1 MKTAI
6 VTIALMWIAT
16 AALHAQTLPGFTFN
30 TADNSFTYDDPDDA
44 GAVVT
49 GYIRK
54 PTTAAATGQAVIIC
68 HGKGGSASNFNAVH
82 AANFVQWGYYC
93 IVPQLSHAG
102 AGGGTSSNEGYCP
115 ENSRIARACRK
126 ILADVPTVN
135 ATRTAIFGHSMG
147 AYFIGGFCG
156 EDPTLYPAIRAAVEG
171 AGGSQASGTATSN
184 ATPTP
189 GEVVGITAPMLMFH
203 GTQDTSNPLSQNLQ
217 TSLNAH
223 AVTNKLF
230 LYQGVPH
237 AIMDAAQKQADI
249 YAITRA
255 WFTSNG
261 VLSYANNTTPT
272 ITAPAT
278 VTVTAGVASAPIAI
292 TLGDAETAAG
302 SLTLQAFSTDTD
314 VAATTTPPVPFYAG
328 RLNNSGLVLG
338 GSGANRTLTITS
350 TAGVTGT
357 VEVALVVT
365 DGSVANGQLAAMKT
379 LQVTIQAAS
388 QGSVNFRPEI
398 SWIADQRTTPGV
410 AVSNVAF
417 TVSDVETAAASLA
430 VTAASSNTTLLPVAN
445 IALGGSGGSRTV
457 TLTPVSGQSGTATVT
472 LTVNDGSKTSAT
484 AFTLTV
490 ANAVGGNTAPTISS
504 LASDSIAVGSVF
516 GPAVFITKDTEQ
528 AENTLTVSA
537 ASSNTTLVPLSGI
550 VLTGTTYG
558 RTVQVTPA
566 SGQSGRATIT
576 LTVSDGTNTSSSAF
590 VLDVI
595 ASNTPP
601 SFTSLPRLTT
611 MSVGDTPQP
620 VAFTISDTETQLS
633 DLRVTATS
641 SNTTLLPN
649 ASITLGGSGANRTL
663 MLTPASG
670 QNGAATVTLALNDG
684 DHVRRAQTLLV
695 VIDSN
700 GSAAQFSR
708 PRGVYCLDS
717 AGATNYTTTFGKAI
731 SLRDGNI
738 RTHSFVDGFTLRV
751 AWDDVESDTSP
762 GSYDFFI
769 IQNAL
774 NKLPAGQHLSLII
787 TPDDPTYIAATSGV
801 QTWSDAGL
809 TRATPWDPYLRQ
821 RRRAMLAAM
830 GSVTTGGVALRN
842 DPRLHMLDPY
852 LPGGFTGIRDPNS
865 TPMRNL
871 PGYTRQKF
879 LEAVQDEL
887 RSLQNE
893 FPGKFV
899 QIGFWSQTDN
909 ENASY
914 GGIVAA
920 DWIRQQLL
928 AEFNGIIRPRIGF
941 FMENLA
947 AKRNGPLLDPYSA
960 TPVTGFA
967 TQEFAARDATWNGF
981 QMLGS
986 WTRPFNDGHVTNTLY
1001 GSPAEALEYAFNTYR
1016 AEYHEVYIGDIDN
1029 TAMQPMLQAWHDFY
1043 STTLTTSGS
1052 SDEDHDG
1059 LPLAWELQFGLDPT
1073 LPNTATDD
1081 GDHDG
1086 VPLLLEYA
1094 FNQNPNANS
1103 AGGLPTTSAAINP
1116 ADGLAYLLFHYIR
1129 RTGTPSLS
1137 YTVQVS
1143 DTLGAWQSGPAV
1155 TQEVSA
1161 TASGDGVTEIVTVRI
1176 LPAISASNARRFVRL
1191 LVQ

>member
-1 MKTAI
+1 MKL
-6 VTIALMWIAT
+6 ALLLLSLATVT
-16 AALHAQTLPGFTFN
+16 AAFSQALPVLPGLTITGN
-30 TADNSFTYDDPDDA
+30 TFTYNASDGVVSGIIRIPS
-44 GAVVT
+44 GSGPFPAVL
-49 GYIRK
+49 IS
-54 PTTAAATGQAVIIC
+54 
-68 HGKGGSASNFNAVH
+68 HGKGGTAASFSAQH
-82 AANFVQWGYYC
+82 AANLVNWGFVC
-93 IVPQLSHAG
+93 IGPSYTHEGSNVN
-102 AGGGTSSNEGYCP
+102 TSDNEGYCP
-115 ENSRIARACRK
+115 ENSRRARRSIE
-126 ILADVPTVN
+126 ILA
-135 ATRTAIFGHSMG
+135 ATPGADMTRLALFGHSMG
-147 AYFIGGFCG
+147 SYLNGGLAG
-156 EDPTLYPAIRAAVEG
+156 EIPAQIKAVLIS
-171 AGGSQASGTATSN
+171 AGGTSGTTSTTFAAPATQ
-184 ATPTP
+184 
-189 GEVVGITAPMLMFH
+189 EVQGITAPVLMFH
-203 GTQDTSNPLSQNLQ
+203 GTADGTVSPSQSASLQ
-217 TSLNAH
+217 TILQNNSVPNRR
-223 AVTNKLF
+223 V
-230 LYQGVPH
+230 LYPGVPH
-237 AIMDAAQKQADI
+237 AIIDTNYKQADI
-249 YAITRA
+249 YAVMRA
-255 WFTSNG
+255 WFTTHG
-261 VLSYANNTTPT
+261 VLTSTTNTPPT
-272 ITAPAT
+272 ISAPAS
-278 VTVTAGVASAPIAI
+278 VTVTAGVASSPIAI
-292 TLGDAETAAG
+292 TVGDAQSAAS

-314 VAATTTPPVPFYAG
+314 IAASTQPPVAAYSG
-328 RLNNSGLVLG
+328 RLNNTGLVLG
-338 GSGANRTLTITS
+338 GSGANRTLTIT
-350 TAGVTGT
+350 TTPGITGT
-357 VEVALVVT
+357 VEVPLTVH
-365 DGSVANGQLAAMKT
+365 DGQLASVT
-379 LQVTIQAAS
+379 YLQVTIQAAS
-388 QGSVNFRPEI
+388 QGAVNFRPDI

-417 TVSDVETAAASLA
+417 TVSDVETAAASLT
-430 VTAASSNTTLLPVAN
+430 VTAASSNATLLPVGN

-457 TLTPVSGQSGTATVT
+457 SLTPVSGQSGTATVT

-490 ANAVGGNTAPTISS
+490 AATIAVNTAPTISS
-504 LASDSIAVGSVF
+504 LAADSISVGSVF

-528 AENTLTVSA
+528 TENALTVSA
-537 ASSNTTLVPLSGI
+537 SSSNTTLVPPSGI
-550 VLTGTTYG
+550 ALTGTTFG

-595 ASNTPP
+595 ANNSPP
-601 SFTSLPRLTT
+601 AFSSLPRLTT
-611 MSVGDTPQP
+611 MNLGDTSQP
-620 VAFTISDTETQLS
+620 VAFTISDAETALG
-633 DLRVTATS
+633 DLRVTASS
-641 SNTTLLPN
+641 SNTTLVPN
-649 ASITLGGSGANRTL
+649 SSIAIGGSGANRTL
-663 MLTPASG
+663 TITPSSG
-670 QNGAATVTLALNDG
+670 QTGAATITLLLNDG
-684 DHVRRAQTLLV
+684 DHARRAQMLLV
-695 VIDSN
+695 VVDAN
-700 GSAAQFSR
+700 ASAAQFSR

-731 SLRDGNI
+731 SLRDANI
-738 RTHSFVDGFTLRV
+738 RALSFVDGFTLRV
-751 AWDDVESDTSP
+751 AWDDVEGDTTP

-774 NKLPAGQHLSLII
+774 NKLPADQHLSIII
-787 TPDDPTYIAATSGV
+787 TPDDPAYIAATSGV

-830 GSVTTGGVALRN
+830 GSVTTGGVALRH
-842 DPRLHMLDPY
+842 DPRLHVLDPY

-887 RSLQNE
+887 SSLQNE

-899 QIGFWSQTDN
+899 QIGFWPQTDN
-909 ENASY
+909 ENANY
-914 GGIVAA
+914 GGVVAA

-928 AEFNGIIRPRIGF
+928 AEFNGVMRPRVGF

-947 AKRNGPLLDPYSA
+947 AKRNGPFLDPYSA

-1001 GSPAEALEYAFNTYR
+1001 GSPADALEYAFNTYR

-1029 TAMQPMLQAWHDFY
+1029 SAMQPMLQAWHDFY
-1043 STTLTTSGS
+1043 STTLTTSVS

-1073 LPNTATDD
+1073 LANTATDD

-1116 ADGLAYLLFHYIR
+1116 ADGLTYLLFHYLR
-1129 RTGTPSLS
+1129 RTGAPSLS

-1161 TASGDGVTEIVTVRI
+1161 TASGDGVTEIVTVRV
-1176 LPAISASNARRFVRL
+1176 LPAVSAGNARRFVRL